1 MVNTKFKL
9 YVYFQF
15 VGQQILGKGKMPTK
29 QKKQNNQ
36 SYSHSL
42 PMEFKDSSER
52 KIRKAQEFH
61 IKFLLKTYNKKN

>member
-1 MVNTKFKL
+1 
-9 YVYFQF
+9 
-15 VGQQILGKGKMPTK
+15 MPTK